1 MGRRVSHLI
10 IAPLVIIAAILAVYF
25 QTLHYPFVFD
35 DYYYIVD
42 EARVKTLSGFWP
54 SSGTRYFGFLTFAL
68 NYHFGGLDAFG
79 YHIVNTAIHAANSLL
94 VFGLVLLIFRTPF
107 MEAQSDTKVRG
118 LGFAVALSSALL
130 FAVHPVNTQAVTYI
144 TQRFASLATLFYLL
158 SITAY
163 IRARLV
169 DWGWRSCL
177 FLAISVLAAACAM
190 KTKEISF
197 TLPFMIALV
206 EFAFFTGPLR
216 ERLIWI
222 GSIALT
228 LLIIP
233 LSKIDATPPPA
244 IAEEAS
250 TRAEYLFT
258 EFRVIVTYLRLLVF
272 PVDQALD
279 YDYRSYTSFLGAP
292 VIASFLFL
300 ASIFSAGVYLITRK
314 SLLRLCG
321 FGILWFFLA
330 ISIES
335 SVIPLLR
342 DFIFEHRVYLP
353 GVGAFVAFSTLV
365 FFGISK
371 SRLPF
376 AITAVAAIAIFSAPL
391 AAAAYQRN
399 LVWKTAIG
407 VWEDSVAKHP
417 EKARSRYNLG
427 SLYAEE
433 GRMADA
439 KREFEK
445 ALEIRPSFSRPHNN
459 LGNIYYSEG
468 RFEEAAE
475 EYRLA
480 AEFDQENVEA
490 LYNLGNVYM
499 VLGRRGEAIA
509 AFTKFIE
516 KASSEF
522 DQQKREAKES
532 IRQMGGRQ
540 E

>member
-10 IAPLVIIAAILAVYF
+10 IASLVIIAAILAVYF

-35 DYYYIVD
+35 DHYYIVD
-42 EARVKTLSGFWP
+42 EARVKSLSGFWP
-54 SSGTRYFGFLTFAL
+54 PSGTRYFGFLTFAL
-68 NYHFGGLDAFG
+68 NHHFGGLDTFG

-94 VFGLVLLIFRTPF
+94 IFALVLLVFRTPF
-107 MEAQSDTKVRG
+107 MEEAQKLEKVRG
-118 LGFAVALSSALL
+118 VGFAVALSSALI

-144 TQRFASLATLFYLL
+144 TQRFASIATFFYLL
-158 SITAY
+158 SAVAY
-163 IRARLV
+163 IRARLY
-169 DWGWRSCL
+169 GIGFRSIF
-177 FLAISVLAAACAM
+177 FLAVSVLAAVCAM

-197 TLPFMIALV
+197 TLPFMIALT
-206 EFAFFTGPLR
+206 EIAFFTGPLR
-216 ERLIWI
+216 KRLFWLLP
-222 GSIALT
+222 IALT
-228 LLIIP
+228 IFVIP
-233 LSKIDATPPPA
+233 LSKIDGTPPPA

-258 EFRVIVTYLRLLVF
+258 EFRVIVTYLRLLVL
-272 PVDQALD
+272 PVEQALD
-279 YDYRSYTSFLGAP
+279 YDYRSYTSFFAAP

-300 ASIFSAGVYLITRK
+300 ASIFGAGVYLITRK

-321 FGILWFFLA
+321 FGIIWFFLT

-353 GVGAFVAFSTLV
+353 GIGAFIAFSTIV
-365 FFGISK
+365 FSSIAR
-371 SRLPF
+371 SRVSF
-376 AITAVAAIAIFSAPL
+376 AVPAIAVIAILSAPL
-391 AAAAYQRN
+391 AYGAFQRN
-399 LVWKTAIG
+399 LVWKTQIS

-417 EKARSRYNLG
+417 KKARSRYNLG

-433 GRMADA
+433 GRMIEA

-445 ALEIRPSFSRPHNN
+445 AISIRPGFSKPHNN

-468 RFEEAAE
+468 RFAEAAR

-480 AEFDQENVEA
+480 AEQDQANVEA

-509 AFTKFIE
+509 AFMKFIE
-516 KASSEF
+516 KASSEYEV
-522 DQQKREAKES
+522 QKREAEES
-532 IRQMGGRQ
+532 IRQMGGG
-540 E
+540 